1 MSQSGTAT
9 AAKHR
14 LSMRVLGGA
23 AMVIVLV
30 ASACSNSSVDVG
42 AGGPNA
48 SSTTATSATGGEGS
62 ATTADP
68 SSTTTGPRPTT
79 TVNTDLA
86 DGDFDDHTLST
97 LANLDEFRAMA
108 SVGAGGQE
116 VVKFTIAD
124 FLGSPEISFMDMNF
138 YTFHDE
144 WYWYRLLNG
153 VEAGTSGTQPE
164 TDLSFESIEAVYDW
178 AQDFIDRDAR
188 QDTLPLDLFETR
200 DGRIASGLFYQL
212 NHRPVETRKF
222 GLGNLIWFP
231 PVEGVRDETWVLSL
245 EYVDEA
251 PPEQVARFLDIV
263 SSAVPAEIADNL
275 LWAVRSPEHE
285 VTATAMEADQLP
297 WYDRIIRYTELAIP
311 GETEVYSAAIAVGRL
326 RIVDDLS
333 QLNNM
338 TDQDVVIIEQMPDFL
353 PPAAAIISATPQ
365 TPLAHVSVL
374 ARNRG
379 IPSAYVGGILDN
391 PDIIQLG
398 GPAARVAV
406 IASADGTVK
415 IVGLTDDQYDQW
427 NSQNEPVPISVE
439 QVSIDSLATIVD
451 LGAVLDS
458 RAGPLTE
465 TELDFW
471 RLRIGGK
478 AAGMLAL
485 LEADSVETPRPALA
499 LSVAPYVEHLESVRP
514 ALNAMLA
521 NHDFITSDRA
531 RYLLLE
537 GEDDYLGRYTT
548 ERDAEFLAR
557 FNAESQP
564 GSLIGDI
571 VGAGGFK
578 KYFRDQP
585 IAPATLSLIETQLA
599 AATALLAQSQGLR
612 FRSSSTVEDIEGF
625 NGAGLYD
632 SNTGFLDLD
641 ANPDERAIERAIKKT
656 WASYWSA
663 EAYEERELAAV
674 DHLSGAMAVLIH
686 PRFDDEFEQANGV
699 LTFEISVEPLRG
711 RSPQFQ
717 SVGQRY
723 VMTINVQPDAN
734 SVVDPDGQNTP
745 EIIVATASRSSDDAS
760 VERVAE
766 SSINTGQVLSDERV
780 LELYEQARTVSLDWL
795 ARFNGAQRSD
805 AESRTVTL
813 DMEFKLMAGE
823 WPALGSGATS
833 EDRIV
838 IKQVRPLNPPLA
850 RVQASIAAL
859 TLPDDL
865 RRRLRRVE
873 TVSCVGTT
881 TLLTYTIAYSDAAI
895 TPDLGWSEAPYLTD
909 FELSTGL
916 DSEIASPV
924 RIKSL
929 TGPED
934 IEFSRGLLNGRL
946 LNGTV
951 KVQYADME
959 LPDSV
964 TCSFDLLYS
973 SLSDQIQNAIA
984 FGD

>member
-1 MSQSGTAT
+1 
-9 AAKHR
+9 
-14 LSMRVLGGA
+14 MRVLGGA
-23 AMVIVLV
+23 VMVIVLV

-42 AGGPNA
+42 AGDPNA
-48 SSTTATSATGGEGS
+48 SSTTATSTTGGEGS
-62 ATTADP
+62 TTTADP
-68 SSTTTGPRPTT
+68 GSTTTVPRPTT
-79 TVNTDLA
+79 TVNTNLA

-164 TDLSFESIEAVYDW
+164 TGLSFESIEAVYDW

-212 NHRPVETRKF
+212 NHRPVETRRF

-285 VTATAMEADQLP
+285 VTATAMEADQLA

-338 TDQDVVIIEQMPDFL
+338 TDEDVVIIEQMPDFL

-427 NSQNEPVPISVE
+427 KSQNEPVPISVE

-451 LGAVLDS
+451 LEAVLDS

-485 LEADSVETPRPALA
+485 LEADVESPQPALA
-499 LSVAPYVEHLESVRP
+499 LSIAPYVEHLESVRP

-521 NHDFITSDRA
+521 NTDFITSDRA

-548 ERDAEFLAR
+548 DRDAEFLAR
-557 FNAESQP
+557 FNAQIQP

-585 IAPATLSLIETQLA
+585 IAPATLSLIETQLD
-599 AATALLAQSQGLR
+599 AATALLAPSQGLR

-674 DHLSGAMAVLIH
+674 DHLSGAMAVLVH

-699 LTFEISVEPLRG
+699 LTFEISAEPPVIG

-723 VMTINVQPDAN
+723 VMTVNVQPDAN
-734 SVVDPDGQNTP
+734 SVVDPDGRNTP
-745 EIIVATASRSSDDAS
+745 EVIVATGSRSSDDVS
-760 VERVAE
+760 IERVAE
-766 SSINTGQVLSDERV
+766 SSISSGEVLTDDRV
-780 LELYEQARTVSLDWL
+780 IELYEQARTVSLDWL
-795 ARFNGAQRSD
+795 ARFNRAQPNS

-823 WPALGSGATS
+823 WPDLVARRQT

-850 RVQASIAAL
+850 RVPASVDAL

-873 TVSCVGTT
+873 TVSCVGAT

-895 TPDLGWSEAPYLTD
+895 SPDLGWSTIPFVTE
-909 FELSTGL
+909 FEPSTGL
-916 DSEIASPV
+916 DFENTMPV
-924 RIKSL
+924 RVKSVR
-929 TGPED
+929 GPED
-934 IEFSRGLLNGRL
+934 IVFSRGLLNGRL
-946 LNGTV
+946 SRGTV
-951 KVQYADME
+951 KVQYTDME
-959 LPDSV
+959 LGDSV
-964 TCSFDLLYS
+964 ICSFDLLYS